1 MRRRDESFLAD
12 ALRADH
18 DLGQGEVDVRKS
30 GQQAVVELRRPR
42 VALPALLPRG
52 DLVDAV
58 LRQGRDQA
66 GKIAVLLRD
75 RVTLPELADLVV
87 DLRFELSPQLLPRL
101 FTGGCGRSVEV
112 SHGTSLHLLPWTSTS
127 SSSAPR
133 GRCRR
138 PGGRPR
144 RCLFAAGASACS
156 STARGGRSGRCSA
169 RRSASSSCARFFLR
183 TTTPT
188 TIWACR
194 EC

>member
-1 MRRRDESFLAD
+1 MRRRDQGFLAD

-18 DLGQGEVDVRKS
+18 DVGQGEVDIRKS
-30 GQQAVVELRRPR
+30 GQQAVVELGRPR
-42 VALPALLPRG
+42 VALPTLLPCG

-66 GKIAVLLRD
+66 GEVAVLLRD

-112 SHGTSLHLLPWTSTS
+112 SHGASLHLLPWTSTS

-138 PGGRPR
+138 PGGRPP
-144 RCLFAAGASACS
+144 RCLFAAGASAPS
-156 STARGGRSGRCSA
+156 STARGGRQGGGSP
-169 RRSASSSCARFFLR
+169 RRRGPAG
-183 TTTPT
+183 
-188 TIWACR
+188 CR
-194 EC
+194 GAFSPPP